1 MLSFIDE
8 RRRRRSDTLEN
19 NNNNNERRARESE
32 SERGRK
38 YPLRERASE
47 RESLEREKESA
58 FLMEKVLLC
67 YHCKQKGAKYER
79 V

>member
-1 MLSFIDE
+1 MREEEEEQHSRE
-8 RRRRRSDTLEN
+8 QQQQRK
-19 NNNNNERRARESE
+19 ESE

-47 RESLEREKESA
+47 RESFEREKESA